1 MTNGTKLRDAL
12 DMPPGPHRGAV
23 IRSAIS
29 VGIAQC
35 GLLHPLL
42 DVNAAC
48 YNFAPRDGRVSQEHD
63 EALQAL
69 AKFFDTKNLDDLS
82 GPYAEA
88 TLAASIRL

>member
-29 VGIAQC
+29 VGIAEC
-35 GLLHPLL
+35 GVNHPLL
-42 DVNAAC
+42 DVKEAC
-48 YNFAPRDGRVSQEHD
+48 HNFAPQHGHLSREQD

-69 AKFFDTKNLDDLS
+69 ANFFDTKNLDDLS
-82 GPYAEA
+82 GLYAEA
-88 TLAASIRL
+88 ILASGIGL